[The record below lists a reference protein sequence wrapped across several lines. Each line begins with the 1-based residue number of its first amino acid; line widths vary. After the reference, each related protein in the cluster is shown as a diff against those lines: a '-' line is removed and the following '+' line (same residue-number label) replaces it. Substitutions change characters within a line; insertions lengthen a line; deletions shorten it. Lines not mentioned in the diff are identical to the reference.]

1 MLGGGNGQYPMDIF
15 ERRRMDMLT
24 APAIFVLMHRF
35 FKNCCFAGGSA
46 QFKKKNWVEPAQLGK
61 NVKKL
66 VKIERVEKN
75 LG

>member
-1 MLGGGNGQYPMDIF
+1 
-15 ERRRMDMLT
+15 MLT